1 MRVKLGVRA
10 GTKDFNKVK
19 FLHVIKDVRKAAFIN
34 STIRSLFKKAGI

>member
-19 FLHVIKDVRKAAFIN
+19 FLYVIKDVRKVAFIN